1 MKCFGVMIIAAAVV
15 FGVVFSV
22 SAEPTKIVPFV
33 SLKQEYSDNILFSD
47 DNEKEDYIT
56 TLSGMIAV
64 KQKTEVLNA
73 GIQVR
78 LDQLFYHDYD
88 QLDSLDKFFSGN
100 VNYRTTERLGLGAT
114 ARYSENSRRDQDADT
129 TGLLLSGDRE
139 ESQFSLSSDYLFSE
153 VTRGDITLGYGL
165 VEVDEINN
173 NEDDDNFKIDISFS
187 KNLSQIFK
195 NTTGIL
201 NLSYFRYSADIE
213 TTTPGGVI
221 TSTAFQE
228 YITDIFQ
235 FSTGFSKNITELYSV
250 YCQVGASYSLT
261 DESLRTRNILTGSGV
276 LVSDVISPEQEDD
289 IWGGVLLAGL
299 NYVGLYYDIGL
310 SLSRDMRGAS
320 GTNGAVERTSVAGNI
335 DGKLTD
341 KFSFTLDA
349 SYYLNKNERNNQA
362 DTDELTLNIQ
372 PGFKYKFDHDFK
384 LSCFYRYTSVE
395 NRQNNTSSERNL
407 IYIVIKKEF
416 EL

>member
-1 MKCFGVMIIAAAVV
+1 MKYFGVIIIAAAVV
-15 FGVVFSV
+15 LGVVFSV

-33 SLKQEYSDNILFSD
+33 SLKQEYSDNILFS
-47 DNEKEDYIT
+47 NNSEKEDYIT
-56 TLSGMIAV
+56 TVSGGIV
-64 KQKTEVLNA
+64 LNQKTEVLNA
-73 GIQVR
+73 RLQAR

-88 QLDSLDKFFSGN
+88 QLNSLDKFFSGN
-100 VNYRTTERLGLGAT
+100 VNYKTTERLGLGAT
-114 ARYSENSRRDQDADT
+114 ARYSETSRKDQDADT
-129 TGLLLSGDRE
+129 TGLLQSGDRE
-139 ESQFSLSSDYLFSE
+139 AAQFSLSSDYQFSE

-173 NEDDDNFKIDISFS
+173 SEENDNFKIDISFS
-187 KNLSQIFK
+187 KNLSQTFK
-195 NTTGIL
+195 NTTGIF
-201 NLSYFRYSADIE
+201 NLSYLRYSADVE
-213 TTTPGGVI
+213 TSTPVGVF

-228 YITDIFQ
+228 NITDIFQ
-235 FSTGFSKNITELYSV
+235 FSTGFSKNITELYTV

-261 DESLRTRNILTGSGV
+261 DESLRTRNTVTGTGA
-276 LVSDVISPEQEDD
+276 LVSEVISPEQEDE

-299 NYVGLYYDIGL
+299 NYSGLYYDIGL
-310 SLSRDMRGAS
+310 TLSQDMRGAS
-320 GTNGAVERTSVAGNI
+320 GTNGAVERSSVAGNI

-341 KFSFTLDA
+341 EFSFTFDA
-349 SYYLNKNERNNQA
+349 SCYLNQNERNNQA

-372 PGFKYKFDHDFK
+372 PGFKYKFDHDFI